1 MRLAIILFVVCVL
14 IFSSVRIRSL
24 DHAVAR
30 KTLLSRFCCHND
42 KRGSS
47 KQTAMAEAMT
57 TFFSS
62 KKNQTL
68 DEKRLVPTGPN
79 PLHNR

>member
-1 MRLAIILFVVCVL
+1 MRLAILLFVVCL
-14 IFSSVRIRSL
+14 SIFSNVRIRSL
-24 DHAVAR
+24 DHSVAR

-42 KRGSS
+42 KRGSP
-47 KQTAMAEAMT
+47 KQTAMAQAKT

-68 DEKRLVPTGPN
+68 DDKRLVPTGPN